1 MSSFW
6 SDASPITKGVIVV
19 GALGFLYLGIAFF
32 AGFPPFMNTEV
43 APTRG
48 LTQQQ

>member
-6 SDASPITKGVIVV
+6 SDASPVTKGVIVV

-32 AGFPPFMNTEV
+32 AGFPPFMNVEV
-43 APTRG
+43 TQTRG
-48 LTQQQ
+48 VTPP